1 MQAVGAV
8 PFVEND
14 AGRVGQG
21 DDLTDAFGHGSDA
34 LFGQRQAVDHGRRHA
49 LGFSPLQV
57 DGIGC
62 QDIGFMGD
70 EAVGDGGQGL
80 ILFRRRGS
88 GQDVRGFLGVAAFAE
103 YFGYHRKYPL

>member
-1 MQAVGAV
+1 MAGAM
-8 PFVEND
+8 PL
-14 AGRVGQG
+14 A
-21 DDLTDAFGHGSDA
+21 
-34 LFGQRQAVDHGRRHA
+34 
-49 LGFSPLQV
+49 FSPLQV

-88 GQDVRGFLGVAAFAE
+88 GQDVRGFLGITAFAE
-103 YFGYHRKYPL
+103 YFGYHRKSPFNTWRRDYRDE